1 MENKKSIFGDF
12 IKSLFVI
19 AVAIVLVL
27 SGYAARKYI
36 ESKKENKIET
46 TPVTDGS
53 TTNTTAKTA
62 DEMYQ
67 EYLANLKKNID
78 KTYQEIPDVS
88 DDELAKLEQNS
99 EAYTYGGMSLDCAVD
114 DIEGYKYCPSISNGE
129 LNVSAYDVDNNYK
142 LIKSVTISKNVLQ
155 AFISEIGNAGTSSVF
170 YLTEDGKMHSIWCG
184 DLTNDSKKAPE
195 TLKLKNIVGVISS
208 TFGILSGGHSP
219 IFVDIEGN
227 LFDAAGTQLHAE

>member
-12 IKSLFVI
+12 VKSLFIIVL
-19 AVAIVLVL
+19 AIILVL

-36 ESKKENKIET
+36 ESRKGDNGTKET
-46 TPVTDGS
+46 
-53 TTNTTAKTA
+53 TTAKTA
-62 DEMYQ
+62 DELYK

-99 EAYTYGGMSLDCAVD
+99 EAYTYGGMTLDCALD
-114 DIEGYKYCPSISNGE
+114 DIEGYKYCPNIIDGE
-129 LNVSAYDVDNNYK
+129 LNVSVYDVDNGNK
-142 LIKSVTISKNVLQ
+142 VIKSVTISKNVLQ

-184 DLTNDSKKAPE
+184 DLTNDSKKTPE
-195 TLKLKNIVGVISS
+195 TLKLKNIVGVIPS
-208 TFGILSGGHSP
+208 TFGILSGGASP
-219 IFVDIEGN
+219 IFIDIEGN
-227 LFDAAGTQLHAE
+227 LFDDDGTQLHAE